1 LLEPRCRRRHGIR
14 HKRSYL
20 PPLQKPVRRGELQR
34 GKAPS
39 GTGERMLA
47 SKRSSPNNPGPRPPQ
62 RDEPKKL
69 LRPPRKRQAVSYI
82 PANIGLSP
90 SAGRAGSSLSPGR
103 LSVTRAASRKE
114 TYRCWSGWSISQ
126 ENPRY
131 GYRSVW
137 AFLRGRPLRL
147 TRSGCTSCEEK
158 KD

>member
-1 LLEPRCRRRHGIR
+1 MEFGISEAIFHRCRSQDGVVSSSEAKHLRELERECSPRKGHRR
-14 HKRSYL
+14 
-20 PPLQKPVRRGELQR
+20 
-34 GKAPS
+34 
-39 GTGERMLA
+39 T
-47 SKRSSPNNPGPRPPQ
+47 NPGPRPPQ
-62 RDEPKKL
+62 RDEPNKL
-69 LRPPRKRQAVSYI
+69 LRPPRKRQSVSYI